1 MEAKSIM
8 IVIDACFSGSSE
20 KGMLLKNISPVFIT
34 IENPVTIKENTTIF
48 TSASG
53 DQVSSWYPEMKHSLF
68 TYYFL
73 KALQGKGDLDKD
85 NKLTIGEIKNYINEN
100 VPYMARRLNSRE
112 QTPQVI
118 GDENKVLI
126 KY

>member
-1 MEAKSIM
+1 
-8 IVIDACFSGSSE
+8 
-20 KGMLLKNISPVFIT
+20 
-34 IENPVTIKENTTIF
+34 
-48 TSASG
+48 
-53 DQVSSWYPEMKHSLF
+53 
-68 TYYFL
+68 L

>member
-1 MEAKSIM
+1 
-8 IVIDACFSGSSE
+8 
-20 KGMLLKNISPVFIT
+20 
-34 IENPVTIKENTTIF
+34 
-48 TSASG
+48 
-53 DQVSSWYPEMKHSLF
+53 MKHSLF